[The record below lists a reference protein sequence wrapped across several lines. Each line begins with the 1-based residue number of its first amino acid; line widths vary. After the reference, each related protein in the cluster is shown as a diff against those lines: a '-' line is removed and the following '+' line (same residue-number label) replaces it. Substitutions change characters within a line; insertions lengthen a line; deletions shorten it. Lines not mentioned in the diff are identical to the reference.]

1 MTTIAYKD
9 GVIAYDSRQ
18 TRSGSIV
25 SDDAE
30 KSELVNGVRFFLAG
44 AVCDMPALIAAYFGT
59 PSPVPV
65 ECSGYVIDGGK
76 LLLIGH
82 DDKTGI
88 WKQELD
94 LSNPDAIGCGA
105 PYALAAMDMGASA
118 TDAVRAAMKRDIYTG
133 GTIRTQVIH
142 GAKSDGSASTSEIAA
157 GTVRAL

>member
-18 TRSGSIV
+18 TRSGVIV
-25 SDDAE
+25 SDDTE

-44 AVCDMPALIAAYFGT
+44 AVCDIPGLIAAYFGT

-65 ECSGYVIDGGK
+65 ECSGYAVDGGK
-76 LLLIGH
+76 LMMVGH

-118 TDAVRAAMKRDIYTG
+118 EEAVRAALKRDIYTG
-133 GTIRTQVIH
+133 GKVRSLVIDTR
-142 GAKSDGSASTSEIAA
+142 KA
-157 GTVRAL
+157 G